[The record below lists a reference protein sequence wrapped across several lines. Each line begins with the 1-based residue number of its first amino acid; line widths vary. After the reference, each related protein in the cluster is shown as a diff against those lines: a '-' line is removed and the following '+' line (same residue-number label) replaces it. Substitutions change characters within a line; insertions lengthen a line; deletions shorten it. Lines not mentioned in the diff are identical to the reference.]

1 MQDRQAVYELVKETI
16 VEYLG
21 GQGASL
27 KRDSMLDEEFGL
39 DSTEMVCV
47 AVDLEKRLG
56 VSLKDVR
63 FGSLQTP
70 DDVVNAVWALLPHA
84 RQTSDHV

>member
-1 MQDRQAVYELVKETI
+1 MKNRQDVYELVKETI

-21 GQGASL
+21 GQGSALRPDSL
-27 KRDSMLDEEFGL
+27 LDEEFGL

-47 AVDLEKRLG
+47 AVDVEKRLG
-56 VSLKDVR
+56 VSLKEIR

-70 DDVVNAVWALLPHA
+70 DDVANAIWALLQQAPI
-84 RQTSDHV
+84 TSGQI